1 MKWKWLFLIGTVV
14 IALVVVALQVWSL
27 GRDIG
32 PAAECVEQF
41 MAAGQARDYNTAR
54 SLYIGFGKSQS
65 DISDYIDENYDAL
78 FKNYQDVE
86 ASGWRADTDKIQS
99 MDFSLSALSGKI
111 IYSDGSSVSFNA
123 GLARYEG
130 EWRIWSITID
140 GKEL

>member
-1 MKWKWLFLIGTVV
+1 MKWLFLIGTVI
-14 IALVVVALQVWSL
+14 IALVVVAFQVWSL

-32 PAAECVEQF
+32 PAEECVERF
-41 MAAGQARDYNTAR
+41 MTAGQTRDYSTAR
-54 SLYIGFGKSQS
+54 SLYIGFGQSQS
-65 DISDYIDENYDAL
+65 DITDYIDNNYDAL

-99 MDFSLSALSGKI
+99 MDLSLSVLNGKI
-111 IYSDGSSVSFNA
+111 IYLDGTSVSFNA

-130 EWRIWSITID
+130 GWRIWSITID